1 MKKITGLGRGL
12 DALIDTSHISTE
24 GSSSINEVSLDLII
38 AIERPLKELEAF
50 DRITLKGGETK
61 TVTLE
66 FPVSE
71 LAHWDMETNGWVL
84 EPGKIEILVGSASN
98 DIRQTIQTEIK

>member
-38 AIERPLKELEAF
+38 ANPDQPRHTFDEEA
-50 DRITLKGGETK
+50 
-61 TVTLE
+61 
-66 FPVSE
+66 
-71 LAHWDMETNGWVL
+71 
-84 EPGKIEILVGSASN
+84 
-98 DIRQTIQTEIK
+98 